1 MPIPYVDASSASAF
15 RKTRRRVLVGAAG
28 MVVEL
33 FIASLALFLWLEVQ
47 PGLFRAV
54 LYNIML
60 IAGISTV
67 LFNANPLLRFDGYYI
82 LGDLIQIQNLRQR
95 GQQYL
100 AHLAESTLFG
110 LKLPEFDASR
120 SEKRWFVLFTI
131 ASFVY
136 RIFIM
141 LAIAIFIA
149 REYMIIGVA
158 LALWA
163 LVTAFVYPLVKGV
176 GYLLF
181 HAKLRRNRLRAIA
194 STTMIVAAL
203 GALLFALP
211 VPHWTRAEGVIW
223 VPHDAQVRAG
233 ADGFVRRVIAEPG
246 AVVARGSPLVVAE
259 NPELM
264 PRIRVLEAQLR
275 LLEVRALA
283 QRVADRVRYGLTLD
297 EIAATRQE
305 LEHSRRL
312 YRDLTVLSPTMG
324 TFVLSL
330 PPQDLP
336 ERYLRKGQEIG
347 YVVPAETVTARV
359 LVSQDDIDLVRT
371 DTAAVRVKLAGRLY
385 ETFRAE
391 VRREVPAASNRL
403 SNLAMSSIGGGP
415 APLDPQD
422 TKEPKTLNTWFEFEL
437 VLPATHAFVLGEHVY
452 ARFEHGSE
460 PVAWRIYRAIRQL
473 FLRQFAV

>member
-1 MPIPYVDASSASAF
+1 
-15 RKTRRRVLVGAAG
+15 

-100 AHLAESTLFG
+100 AWLAETRLFG
-110 LKLPEFDASR
+110 LKLPEFEASR
-120 SEKRWFVLFTI
+120 GEKRWFVFFTI
-131 ASFVY
+131 ASFLY

-141 LAIAIFIA
+141 LAIAVFIA
-149 REYMIIGVA
+149 SEYMLLGVV

-163 LVTAFVYPLVKGV
+163 LFTAFVYPLAKGV

-194 STTMIVAAL
+194 STSAIVGAI

-233 ADGFVRRVIAEPG
+233 ADGFVRRVVAEPG
-246 AVVARGSPLVVAE
+246 AIVSRGSPLLIAD

-275 LLEVRALA
+275 LLAARAQAERL
-283 QRVADRVRYGLTLD
+283 ADRVRRELTLE
-297 EIAATRQE
+297 EIEATREE
-305 LEHSRRL
+305 LEHTRRL
-312 YRDLTVLSPTMG
+312 VRDLTVLSPTSG
-324 TFVLSL
+324 TFVLSA

-336 ERYLRKGQEIG
+336 DRYLRKGQEIG
-347 YVVPAETVTARV
+347 YVVPAATVTARV

-371 DTAAVRVKLAGRLY
+371 DTETVRVKLAGRMY
-385 ETFRAE
+385 ETFDAR
-391 VRREVPAASNRL
+391 VLREVPAASNRV
-403 SNLAMSSIGGGP
+403 SNLAMSSVGGGP

-422 TKEPKTLNTWFEFEL
+422 TKEPRTLNTWFEFEL
-437 VLPATHAFVLGEHVY
+437 ALPATRAFVLGEHVY

-460 PVAWRIYRAIRQL
+460 PLAWRLYRSIRQL
-473 FLRQFAV
+473 FLRQFTI